1 MPACIFY
8 CDLTVLLLLPRD
20 IKIQVVLWPLDAGC
34 VRDVAFHS
42 VSPLLVRN
50 VTLQIIVTETCSHY
64 NFLAMARASWNTVQP
79 LAASGMAAIYVR
91 AMLPLLLLSADAVC
105 WSTAPCSIF

>member
-20 IKIQVVLWPLDAGC
+20 IKIQVVLCPLDAGC
-34 VRDVAFHS
+34 VRVVAFHS
-42 VSPLLVRN
+42 AYPLLVRN
-50 VTLQIIVTETCSHY
+50 VTVQIIVTETCSHY

-91 AMLPLLLLSADAVC
+91 AVLPLLLLSAAAVC